1 MAVVASILGNAFWNR
16 ASRLLPL
23 TLTGQ
28 MIVFETLFALL
39 YAFAWQR
46 RWPSLLELLAIVLL
60 VGGVLLCAHAHR
72 TPRAITE
79 HVG

>member
-1 MAVVASILGNAFWNR
+1 
-16 ASRLLPL
+16 
-23 TLTGQ
+23 

-46 RWPSLLELLAIVLL
+46 RWPGLLELLAIVLL